1 MIRIVYPLLACLLLL
16 STVLPANAAD
26 PFDLDVDIPH
36 QLFKLDNGLTVIVHE
51 DHKAPIV
58 AVNLWYHVGS
68 KNEVKG
74 KTGFAHLFEH
84 LMFNGS
90 ENYNDDYFRATE
102 KIGATNL
109 NGTTNWD
116 RTNYFQNVPTSA
128 LDTIL
133 WLESDRMG
141 HLLGAITQEKLD
153 EQRGVVQNEKRQG
166 ENQPYGR
173 AAEIQYSSI
182 YPPNHPYSWTTIGSM
197 DDLNAADL
205 EDVKAWFKQYY
216 GAANTTLVI
225 AGDVVTADVMKKV
238 EHYFGPIEAGPPL
251 TKQTQ
256 WVAKLTG
263 THKQVSYDRVPQ
275 TMLMKSWNIEGNHS
289 TDTNYL
295 DMVAAVL
302 SSGKSSRL
310 YKRLAYDE
318 QLVSSVSAYT
328 SAGEIAGTFE
338 ITAMITPGVDEA
350 LVDRII
356 EEELAKFLKDG
367 PTKKELERIKIETIS
382 GFVRGMEK
390 IGGFGGKSD
399 ILASNYT
406 YTGDPTFYQKELAQI
421 KAARANDLQQAAR
434 RWLSDGLY
442 QLEIRPFP
450 KFVTSEDT
458 VDRSK
463 VPEPGQPPLAK
474 LDDFQRAEL
483 SNGLK
488 VIVATRSTIPVV
500 NLQLSL
506 DAGYASDQ
514 FSSPGVAKLAMNM
527 LDEGTRS
534 RDALQINEQLALL
547 GASISSGSNLDT
559 SFVSLS
565 TLKTTIDDALPIFA
579 DVILNPSF
587 PAAELERLRTQ
598 QLTGIKAEQVS
609 PQSMGLRVFPQLIY
623 GEGHAY
629 SNPLTGSGT
638 LDSVAGIDLAAL
650 KDFHKTWFKPNHGT
664 IIVAGDITMA
674 EILPRLEKQFANWQA
689 GDTPTKNIGK
699 VGKQAST
706 RIYLVDRPD
715 SSQSFLFASQIAT
728 PKANPDEI
736 ATEVMND
743 IIGGMST
750 SRINMNLREDK
761 HWSYGAYTGLVSA
774 RGQRPFYM
782 LTSVQTDKT
791 SESIA
796 EVMQELRAYISNA
809 PATAEELHKTVTNNT
824 LSLSGTWESAGA
836 VLGSISQIVQYGL
849 PDDYFATYATE
860 MAALELGEVQ
870 RIAAKL
876 IDPDALVWVV
886 VGDRSKIADGLNQL
900 GYGEVIL
907 IDADGNRL
915 TE

>member
-565 TLKTTIDDALPIFA
+565 TLKTTIDAALPIFA

-650 KDFHKTWFKPNHGT
+650 KDFHKTWFKPDHGT

-774 RGQRPFYM
+774 RGQRTFYM

>member
-565 TLKTTIDDALPIFA
+565 TLKTTIDAALPIFA

-638 LDSVAGIDLAAL
+638 LDSVADIDLAAL
-650 KDFHKTWFKPNHGT
+650 KDFHKTWFKPDHGT

-689 GDTPTKNIGK
+689 GDTPTKNVGK

-774 RGQRPFYM
+774 RGQRTFYM

>member
-565 TLKTTIDDALPIFA
+565 TLKTTIDAALPIFA

-629 SNPLTGSGT
+629 SHPLTGSGT

>member
-367 PTKKELERIKIETIS
+367 PTKKELERIKIESIS

-565 TLKTTIDDALPIFA
+565 TLKTTIDAALPIFA

-650 KDFHKTWFKPNHGT
+650 KDFHKTWFKPDHGT

>member
-565 TLKTTIDDALPIFA
+565 TLKTTIDAALPIFA

-650 KDFHKTWFKPNHGT
+650 KDFHKTWFKPDHGT